1 MNELDPMPSNAK
13 VQVVCGGMPNLFATI
28 KQTSKHH
35 DFSSPNIS
43 RPGHSQTNKDSS
55 VTSLQKNGKKSG
67 PSDPCESDKKK
78 RKKKNKSKANK
89 KVQFDE
95 SITALVQTITN

>member
-35 DFSSPNIS
+35 DFSSQNIS

-78 RKKKNKSKANK
+78 RKKKNKSKPNK
-89 KVQFDE
+89 KVKFDE